1 VKKKEQESRLQGFKQ
16 KVAEHVW
23 QPGVFFC
30 GWDSGNWCIMEINT
44 EQTLSHDR
52 ADEPGVEPFVRGR
65 VKSMFDLTSE
75 QQMLKQM
82 MREFSDAEV
91 APGADERDRT
101 KTFPRDVLD
110 KLARLN
116 LMGLPFPEEYGG
128 AGADTISFAIVVEE
142 LSRACGSTGITYSAH
157 ISLGGAPLAMFGT
170 EEQKRKYLTKICSGE
185 SLGAFG
191 LTEPNAG
198 SDAGGTR
205 TTAVPDGDDFVLNG
219 SKCFITNASYA
230 SFVALT
236 AVTDKELG
244 ARGITAFIVPTDASG
259 FTVKAN
265 YEKLG
270 LHSSNTTELILE
282 EVRVPQENIL
292 GKRGEGLKQFLI
304 TLDGGR
310 IGIGAMAVG
319 IAQAAYEKALQY
331 ARQRTAFGNRLSHF
345 QAIQHKLA
353 DMAMKIELARN
364 MVYKAAW
371 LKDQGRRFTKEA
383 AMAKLFASEVAMSVT
398 HQAIQ
403 IHGGYGY
410 MREYQVERYFRDARL
425 LEIGEG
431 TSEILRNVIAREIGC
446 NA

>member
-1 VKKKEQESRLQGFKQ
+1 M
-16 KVAEHVW
+16 H
-23 QPGVFFC
+23 
-30 GWDSGNWCIMEINT
+30 
-44 EQTLSHDR
+44 
-52 ADEPGVEPFVRGR
+52 
-65 VKSMFDLTSE
+65 FDLTEE
-75 QQMLKQM
+75 QRMLKSM
-82 MREFSDAEV
+82 IRSFADEVV

-101 KTFPRDVLD
+101 KTFPVEIF
-110 KLARLN
+110 KQLAELN
-116 LMGLPFPEEYGG
+116 LLGLPLPEEYGG
-128 AGADTISFAIVVEE
+128 AGADTVSFAIVVEE

-157 ISLGGAPLAMFGT
+157 ISLGGAPLALFGT
-170 EEQKRKYLTKICSGE
+170 EAQKQKYLTKICSGE

-198 SDAGGTR
+198 SDAGGTK
-205 TTAVPDGDDFVLNG
+205 TTAVRDGDGWLING

-230 SFVALT
+230 QFVALT
-236 AVTDKELG
+236 AVTDKEKG
-244 ARGITAFIVPTDASG
+244 SRGITAFIVPTGSPG
-259 FTVKAN
+259 FTVLAN

-282 EVRVPQENIL
+282 NVRVPDENIL
-292 GKRGEGLKQFLI
+292 GKQGEGFKQFLI

-319 IAQAAYEKALQY
+319 IAQAAYDKALEY
-331 ARQRTAFGNRLSHF
+331 ARQRTAFGQSISKF

-353 DMAMKIELARN
+353 DMAMQIELARN

-371 LKDQGRRFTKEA
+371 LKDSGRKFTKEA
-383 AMAKLFASEVAMSVT
+383 AMAKLYASEVAMAVT

-410 MREYQVERYFRDARL
+410 MREYQVERFFRDARL

-446 NA
+446 

>member
-1 VKKKEQESRLQGFKQ
+1 M
-16 KVAEHVW
+16 
-23 QPGVFFC
+23 
-30 GWDSGNWCIMEINT
+30 N
-44 EQTLSHDR
+44 
-52 ADEPGVEPFVRGR
+52 
-65 VKSMFDLTSE
+65 FDLTVE
-75 QQMLKQM
+75 QQMLKKM
-82 MREFSDAEV
+82 MREFADEVV

-101 KTFPRDVLD
+101 KQFPVEIF
-110 KLARLN
+110 KQMSGLN

-128 AGADTISFAIVVEE
+128 GGGDSTSFAIVVEE

-157 ISLGGAPLAMFGT
+157 ISLGGAPLYLFGT
-170 EEQKRKYLTKICSGE
+170 EEQKQKYLSKVCSGE
-185 SLGAFG
+185 SFGAFG

-198 SDAGGTR
+198 SDAGGTK
-205 TTAVPDGDDFVLNG
+205 TTAVLSDREWVING

-230 SFVALT
+230 SFLALT
-236 AVTDKELG
+236 AVTDKDKG
-244 ARGITAFIVPTDASG
+244 SRGISAFIVPTDAPG
-259 FTVKAN
+259 FSVLAN

-270 LHSSNTTELILE
+270 LHSSNTTELVLE
-282 EVRVPQENIL
+282 NVRVPEENIL
-292 GKRGEGLKQFLI
+292 GKHGEGFKQFLI

-319 IAQAAYEKALQY
+319 IAQAAYDKALQY
-331 ARQRTAFGNRLSHF
+331 AKQRTAFGNSLSQF

-353 DMAMKIELARN
+353 DMAMQIDLART

-371 LKDQGRRFTKEA
+371 LKDHGRKFTKEA
-383 AMAKLFASEVAMSVT
+383 AMAKLYASEVAMSAT

-410 MREYQVERYFRDARL
+410 MREYQVERFFRDARL

-446 NA
+446 